1 MYEFL
6 TLRPKRLLADA
17 SAASATPW
25 SRKSPPTGTNISDR
39 RNDPETAALSAP
51 ALLLLLVIVIAPV
64 DPLSRRIVHR
74 SIWKLHLIAIAND
87 LIKSAQSRF
96 AQLKHFGAA
105 LNIPHPVARQFDG
118 LGIIHFSSLNY
129 SDRLTAAKIHRD
141 FEPSSFDGVA
151 IWPGHGVIPV
161 KILATV

>member
-1 MYEFL
+1 
-6 TLRPKRLLADA
+6 
-17 SAASATPW
+17 
-25 SRKSPPTGTNISDR
+25 
-39 RNDPETAALSAP
+39 
-51 ALLLLLVIVIAPV
+51 VIAPV

-96 AQLKHFGAA
+96 AQLKHLGAA

-118 LGIIHFSSLNY
+118 LGFIHFNSLNY

-151 IWPGHGVIPV
+151 IWPGETDALVSVGSFMVNLLV
-161 KILATV
+161 AEFCNLGNTDGAMMVSTMFRYQSLKRASEE